1 MIKSTPTLVD
11 KKMADSND
19 DEEKTPL
26 LRDRYQTTAATP
38 DNEASTADK
47 RESLPCNLWPH
58 SYFKFAVFLAI
69 LLSLM
74 SGLKRHTFLVTI
86 PAVFLAIVVS

>member
-1 MIKSTPTLVD
+1 
-11 KKMADSND
+11 MADSND
-19 DEEKTPL
+19 EEEKTPL

-47 RESLPCNLWPH
+47 RESLPRNLWPH

-74 SGLKRHTFLVTI
+74 SGLHTFLVTI